1 MENKA
6 KKNEGKWRKKHNFM
20 GLRQGTN
27 RFVKIILL
35 KGKIEKNDVGIEEKM
50 GHVVPEKKGENK
62 KENLGLEG
70 HYLSL
75 KPSQKFLGH

>member
-1 MENKA
+1 
-6 KKNEGKWRKKHNFM
+6 
-20 GLRQGTN
+20 
-27 RFVKIILL
+27 
-35 KGKIEKNDVGIEEKM
+35 M